1 MKIFDIHFLE
11 PYFFLFFLF
20 LFIFL
25 YFLYKI
31 RKQKPIFWAFEDL
44 ENIFRKNS
52 FLFYFRIFLII
63 CIFVTFSLILANPN
77 KENISEKQK
86 KSWIDIVLA
95 FDISESMNAVD
106 LSPTRLEAAK
116 KILQDFIS
124 KQKTNRVGLV
134 VFSWKPFIWI
144 PLTFDYNVLTETI
157 KNIKSSTIDQQ
168 ALSWTAIWDAILMA
182 KNMFDDKQRQKVILL
197 LTDGEANVWVD
208 PKIASISAR
217 DDSIKIYTIW
227 IWWDKETYVNVDYW
241 FGLEKYPIA
250 PLNDTSLQEIS
261 KITSWKFF
269 RALDNKSFEN
279 IFNELEWLEKTDIET
294 ETKKIY
300 KDIYDSFAYLLA
312 FLIFLLML
320 SFFEIKKKD

>member
-1 MKIFDIHFLE
+1 M
-11 PYFFLFFLF
+11 
-20 LFIFL
+20 
-25 YFLYKI
+25 
-31 RKQKPIFWAFEDL
+31 R
-44 ENIFRKNS
+44 
-52 FLFYFRIFLII
+52 
-63 CIFVTFSLILANPN
+63 
-77 KENISEKQK
+77 NISEKQK

-157 KNIKSSTIDQQ
+157 KNIKSSTINQQ

-241 FGLEKYPIA
+241 FGSEKYPIA